1 MVKDKKLWREIQLQ
15 YAKLQEDE
23 VSADLFGEVL
33 VPSIETTESKNAPD
47 TKRSDHQGPLFYRE
61 GLRQKHW
68 VLTCCSLM
76 VMCEWLDRSVLSISM
91 QSMKIDFKMN
101 DLQVGML
108 ASASLWVVPLATGP
122 IGRLADRLPRAKLL
136 GTGVLLWAMSTF
148 ATGLSGSF
156 STAMLCRL
164 LAGLANCAGFPVAL
178 ALLCDHFQA
187 EELTTAMGFYHAGS
201 NQGCKTFPNTS
212 KLALRAVANCLPLY
226 FISIH
231 LPFSF
236 FFVSNSHAA
245 IRLCYWR
252 LTGICCRWLIGK

>member
-1 MVKDKKLWREIQLQ
+1 MVFVCFCVEKVCQGGTTQCPTLRHGMVKDKKLWREIQLQ

-33 VPSIETTESKNAPD
+33 VPSTGSTGAPESNNAPD
-47 TKRSDHQGPLFYRE
+47 TKRSENQRPLFYRE
-61 GLRQKHW
+61 GLGQKHW

-122 IGRLADRLPRAKLL
+122 IGRLSDRLPRAKLL
-136 GTGVLLWAMSTF
+136 GSGVLLWAMSAF

-156 STAMLCRL
+156 FTALLCRL

-187 EELTTAMGFYHAGS
+187 EELTTAMGFYHAGVDE
-201 NQGCKTFPNTS
+201 GCKTFPNNS
-212 KLALRAVANCLPLY
+212 KLACELFPLY
-226 FISIH
+226 
-231 LPFSF
+231 
-236 FFVSNSHAA
+236 
-245 IRLCYWR
+245 
-252 LTGICCRWLIGK
+252 